1 MPKHA
6 IVLLLVLAIA
16 ATAGAQT
23 YAPPKYLVS
32 EEMFGMVAEELSGS
46 MAKENVLGISKYH
59 RVQASPGF
67 TEAREWVVGQL
78 KQMGVNE
85 VEVEAFPSDGKRRYQ
100 TYVSP
105 LAWTVRSGELWMTR
119 PYKQRLCNYRDVP
132 MCLTTL
138 SNGGE
143 WQGEVV
149 DVGRGTE
156 AADYE
161 GKEVAGKVV
170 LATGYAALVHREA
183 VIGRG
188 AVGVLI
194 RPREGDRPE
203 HPEMVRYNGLW
214 LKWEE
219 KEKAGFGFQL
229 SHKQAELM
237 RGFME
242 AGQTVEVRAKVDGE
256 LHEGKLEVTS
266 ALFRS
271 AEQPDKEII
280 LVAHLDHPK
289 WSANDNASGSG
300 LLLEI
305 ARTLKTLTEQ
315 KGVKLRRTI
324 RLMWVPEHFG
334 TIAWIDT
341 HRDIGSR
348 AIAVLNLDMVGED
361 LFKTNSRLRITRTP
375 ESLPSFLNDLVEN
388 VAAQTAAANLTDPA
402 GSKNLFHYEVTPYDP
417 GSDHDMFNDST
428 VGVPAMMFG
437 HWPDWTHHT
446 SEDTVDKV
454 DATTLKRVGVLA
466 TAAALW
472 LATADDEQVLELT
485 VISAARGRAM
495 IEGKKMKAATTSLVR
510 TPEERSREVSEE
522 ERRKLGWSQDVLHA
536 EKTLRSL
543 EILLTAEGK
552 ERLLHMVDYFNWRD
566 TSGGTSKLL
575 QSKRVVPR
583 RLFIGPLGDSYA
595 SMWFREALGD
605 GYVWWRDWE
614 GKVPHWEIFVYEVLN
629 YTDGKRSL
637 AEIEDAVEAEFG
649 EIPDGVVE
657 HILRDLEKVG
667 LVEFAPAK

>member
-1 MPKHA
+1 MQRKA
-6 IVLLLVLAIA
+6 IVLVLALAIA

-23 YAPPKYLVS
+23 YAPAKYLVS
-32 EEMFGMVAEELSGS
+32 DEMFGIVAEELSGS
-46 MAKENVLGISKYH
+46 LAKEYVIGITKYH

-78 KQMGVNE
+78 KQMGVTE
-85 VEVEAFPSDGKRRYQ
+85 VEVEKFPSDGKRRYQ

-143 WQGEVV
+143 WEGAVV

-161 GKEVAGKVV
+161 SKDVKGKVV
-170 LATGYAALVHREA
+170 LATGYAAMVHREA

-188 AVGVLI
+188 ALGVLI
-194 RPREGDRPE
+194 RPREADRPE
-203 HPEMVRYNGLW
+203 HPDMVRYNGLW
-214 LKWEE
+214 VKWEE

-242 AGQTVEVRAKVDGE
+242 AGQAVEVRVKVDAE
-256 LHEGKLEVTS
+256 LHAGQLEVTS
-266 ALFRS
+266 ALFRGTEKP
-271 AEQPDKEII
+271 EQEII

-305 ARTLKTLTEQ
+305 ARTLKTLQDEKKLT
-315 KGVKLRRTI
+315 LRRTI

-334 TIAWIDT
+334 TIAWIDS

-348 AIAVLNLDMVGED
+348 AIAVLNLDMVGEE

-402 GSKNLFHYEVTPYDP
+402 GTKNLFHYEVTPYDP

-428 VGVPAMMFG
+428 VGVPALMFG

-454 DATTLKRVGVLA
+454 DPTTLKRVGVLA

-472 LATADDEQVLELT
+472 LATADETQARGLLRYAPKEQAKLIETL
-485 VISAARGRAM
+485 SAA
-495 IEGKKMKAATTSLVR
+495 E
-510 TPEERSREVSEE
+510 SEE
-522 ERRKLGWSQDVLHA
+522 WL
-536 EKTLRSL
+536 
-543 EILLTAEGK
+543 
-552 ERLLHMVDYFNWRD
+552 ERLMKRLRIMKELWPEVMAPADAPA
-566 TSGGTSKLL
+566 G
-575 QSKRVVPR
+575 KRVVPK

-595 SMWFREALGD
+595 SMWFREALGA
-605 GYVWWRDWE
+605 GYGWWRDWE

-629 YTDGKRSL
+629 YADGKRSL

-667 LVEFAPAK
+667 LVEFSPAKTD